1 MPWGKTLHLT
11 RGRFFSAF
19 FWTYHAGLILTTG
32 LMTVHGTITVLG
44 KDTGPAISGIAGMGH
59 ILLTVALVFFFV
71 CLHHRLRLD
80 LTGTTRTETDEQ
92 TEVPPVDR
100 TA

>member
-1 MPWGKTLHLT
+1 M
-11 RGRFFSAF
+11 
-19 FWTYHAGLILTTG
+19 
-32 LMTVHGTITVLG
+32 LG
-44 KDTGPAISGIAGMGH
+44 KDTSPAISGIAGMGH